1 MQGPEAHIG
10 SYSKYVWDRCSCSYE
25 DETLKVARV
34 KYGPSAVS
42 ASPENEDNDRDS
54 SSAHHS
60 IDSIPVV
67 KVTFLER

>member
-1 MQGPEAHIG
+1 MYALLGIG
-10 SYSKYVWDRCSCSYE
+10 VPARMRMK
-25 DETLKVARV
+25 KVARV

-42 ASPENEDNDRDS
+42 ASPENEDNDRDN

-67 KVTFLER
+67 KVKRRLTFLER